1 MPEVLKVEN
10 LTRPGLQPCSFHVD
24 RGECV
29 VVQGPSGAGKTV
41 LMRALADLDP
51 SEGLVTVDGIDRA
64 VLSGSEWRRR
74 VGYVPAEPGWWADHI
89 ADHFSDRSKALAL
102 AEQLGLTDTVFDRAV
117 SQASTGERQRL
128 ALVRALLVDPQV
140 LLLDEPTAALDHTST
155 ELTEALISRR
165 VSQGLS
171 VLWTSHDR
179 AQATRVA
186 SRILS
191 VVDGCVSEGQG
202 GS

>member
-1 MPEVLKVEN
+1 
-10 LTRPGLQPCSFHVD
+10 
-24 RGECV
+24 
-29 VVQGPSGAGKTV
+29 
-41 LMRALADLDP
+41 
-51 SEGLVTVDGIDRA
+51 
-64 VLSGSEWRRR
+64 
-74 VGYVPAEPGWWADHI
+74 
-89 ADHFSDRSKALAL
+89 
-102 AEQLGLTDTVFDRAV
+102 LGLTDTVFDRAV